1 MIRRH
6 SLSRRLVLG
15 LAGVAAACAS
25 VGVLSPTARAEDP
38 IRVGEINSYTRLPA
52 FTEPYRL
59 GWTLA
64 MEEINAAGG
73 VLGRPLE
80 VIDRDDAGAPG
91 DAVTAAN
98 ELVTREG
105 VDLLMGTFFSHVGL
119 AVSDFANQRQVLF
132 VAAEPLTDALIWSKG
147 NAYTFRLRPS
157 TGMQARMLAEE
168 AAKLDATR
176 WATIAPNYEY
186 GTSAV
191 AEFRSALSALRP
203 DVVWVDEQWPP
214 MGKIDAG
221 ATVQALARA
230 EPDAIYNVT
239 FGPDLTKFV
248 REGTTRG
255 LFEDRAVVSLLTG
268 EPEYLGPL
276 GADTPE
282 GWIVTG
288 YPWDKVETPENSAF
302 VSAYQARFNE
312 APRMGSVVGYA
323 ALKSVAAIIEKAG
336 STDTEAMIAA
346 AEGVEVDTPFGR
358 IFYRA
363 ADHQSTMGTFVGRTA
378 QVDGQGTMVDFRYR
392 NGGEVLP
399 PEDEARA
406 LRPE

>member
-1 MIRRH
+1 M
-6 SLSRRLVLG
+6 LALGCAAGLV
-15 LAGVAAACAS
+15 APSAQAA
-25 VGVLSPTARAEDP
+25 DP

-80 VIDRDDAGAPG
+80 VIDRDDAGKPG

-105 VDLLMGTFFSHVGL
+105 VDLLMGAFFSHVGL
-119 AVSDFANQRQVLF
+119 AVSDFAAQRRVLF
-132 VAAEPLTDALIWSKG
+132 IAAEPLTDALIWSKG
-147 NAYTFRLRPS
+147 NEYTFRLRPS

-186 GTSAV
+186 GTAAV
-191 AEFRSALSALRP
+191 EEFRKALSALRP
-203 DVVWVDEQWPP
+203 DVEWVDEEWPP
-214 MGKIDAG
+214 QGKIDAG
-221 ATVQALARA
+221 ATAQALAQA
-230 EPDAIYNVT
+230 DPDAIFNVT

-255 LFEDRAVVSLLTG
+255 LFEERAVVSMLTG

-276 GADTPE
+276 GADTPD

-288 YPWDKVETPENSAF
+288 YPWDQVTTPENTAF
-302 VSAYQARFNE
+302 VDAYRARFDE
-312 APRMGSVVGYA
+312 TPRMGSVVGYA

-336 STDTEAMIAA
+336 STDTDAMIAA
-346 AEGVEVDTPFGR
+346 AKGVEVDMPFGR

-378 QVDGQGTMVDFRYR
+378 LRDGQGVMVDFVYR
-392 NGGEVLP
+392 SGAEVLP
-399 PEDEARA
+399 PEDEAKA